1 MNHIAN
7 FYPIND
13 LLATAGQPAPED
25 FAEIATA
32 GYEVVV
38 NLALPIDSSAI
49 EDEDETVIGLG
60 LTYIHI
66 PVDYYRPD
74 LKSLE
79 LFFDVMQMLAA
90 RKTFLHCAMNK
101 RVSAYLY
108 LYQKYILQMPEEQ
121 ARTLMDK
128 VWQPPDVWLQ
138 LFEEVDNWQISK

>member
-7 FYPIND
+7 FYQIND
-13 LLATAGQPAPED
+13 LLVTAGQPAPED
-25 FAEIATA
+25 FAEIAAT

-38 NLALPIDSSAI
+38 NLALPIDSSSI

-66 PVDYYRPD
+66 PVDFYKPD

-79 LFFDVMQMLAA
+79 LFFDVMQMLAT
-90 RKTFLHCAMNK
+90 RKTFLHCALNK

-108 LYQKYILQMPEEQ
+108 LYQKHILQMSEEQ
-121 ARTLMDK
+121 ARSLMDK
-128 VWQPPDVWLQ
+128 VWQPPEVWQ
-138 LFEEVDNWQISK
+138 QFFEKVDNWQINK